1 MHVQATRNTD
11 TCASSVVG
19 LYNKVVFTT
28 LSTIKNRN
36 TNRKNRNELFV
47 TFKGLK
53 YGAFAGLIAT
63 WSISSLIA
71 VIGLLLGLKIV
82 HFIQLWA

>member
-1 MHVQATRNTD
+1 M
-11 TCASSVVG
+11 
-19 LYNKVVFTT
+19 VFTT

-71 VIGLLLGLKIV
+71 VIGLLLGLKIAT
-82 HFIQLWA
+82 FYSIMGISLG